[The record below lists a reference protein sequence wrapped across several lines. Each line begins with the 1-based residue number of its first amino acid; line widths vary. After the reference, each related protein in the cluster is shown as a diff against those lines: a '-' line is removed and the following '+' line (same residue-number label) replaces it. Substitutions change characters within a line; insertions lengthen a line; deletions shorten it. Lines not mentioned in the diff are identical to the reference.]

1 MTSTH
6 ALRGSML
13 LLGRREAQV
22 GVLNS
27 SRRELQAGQYVAAP
41 SAVELTIAACAA
53 ILLPLAIPGPA
64 VGSDGGV
71 AT

>member
-13 LLGRREAQV
+13 LLGRLEAQV

-27 SRRELQAGQYVAAP
+27 SRGELQAGQYVAAP
-41 SAVELTIAACAA
+41 EIAEEHSIAAYAA
-53 ILLPLAIPGPA
+53 HLAAARNIR
-64 VGSDGGV
+64 
-71 AT
+71 TIKL